1 MSLIILAD
9 KVLAMTFT
17 TLSVV
22 LNVVGMLNNTFF
34 SKDVRNGR
42 GSKNPLL
49 TSFMVTH
56 DDAVVN
62 TQYVTEE
69 KLAPN
74 N

>member
-34 SKDVRNGR
+34 SKDVMAER
-42 GSKNPLL
+42 
-49 TSFMVTH
+49 
-56 DDAVVN
+56 
-62 TQYVTEE
+62 E
-69 KLAPN
+69 
-74 N
+74 

>member
-42 GSKNPLL
+42 GSKIP
-49 TSFMVTH
+49 S
-56 DDAVVN
+56 
-62 TQYVTEE
+62 
-69 KLAPN
+69 
-74 N
+74 

>member
-34 SKDVRNGR
+34 SK
-42 GSKNPLL
+42 
-49 TSFMVTH
+49 T
-56 DDAVVN
+56 
-62 TQYVTEE
+62 YVMAEGV
-69 KLAPN
+69 KIPS
-74 N
+74 